1 MEVADM
7 AAEKELNICQTKIIK
22 LLTKEM
28 TIENEAGGNSK
39 ANKEKASLDDDI
51 KKDKKWAN
59 HYGRIHI
66 P

>member
-1 MEVADM
+1 
-7 AAEKELNICQTKIIK
+7 
-22 LLTKEM
+22 M

-39 ANKEKASLDDDI
+39 ANKEKASSDDDI

>member
-1 MEVADM
+1 
-7 AAEKELNICQTKIIK
+7 
-22 LLTKEM
+22 M
-28 TIENEAGGNSK
+28 TIENEVGGNSK
-39 ANKEKASLDDDI
+39 ANKEKASLDDI